1 MEVGL
6 IKRIDID
13 TEMQQSYLDY
23 AMSVIIARALPD
35 ARDGLKPVHR
45 RILYAMHAMGM
56 RADAPYRKSAR
67 IVGEVLGKYHPHGDM
82 AVYDAMV
89 RMAQPFAMRYP
100 IIEGQ
105 GNFGSIDGDPPAAMR
120 YTEARLSPLSLE
132 IMNDLDKQTVP
143 FVDNFDGS
151 LREPGVLPAAIPNM
165 LVNGATGIAVGMST
179 SIPPHN
185 MTEVCDALIH
195 MLDNWTRLDEITID
209 DLMNYVQG
217 PDFPTGGIILRK
229 SGDGDNLA
237 SAYGTGR
244 GKLTLQARAHIEEM
258 GRGRSRIIVTELP
271 YQTNKA
277 SLIERIA
284 DLARGGKFEGLSDL
298 RDESDRDGMRIVL
311 ELSKAADPEKIL
323 AELYRRTPMQNT
335 FSVIML
341 ALVDGEPRMLS
352 LKQALRVFLEHRVE
366 VVRRRSEFALTRAR
380 QREHILIGLRT
391 ALDNLD
397 DVISLIRKA
406 RDADQAH
413 QRLMK
418 RYELSELQA
427 QAILDMPLRRLASLE
442 RKKIDTEFKELQ
454 ARIKE
459 LESLL
464 RSGKKLRGLISA
476 ELAEIK
482 DRYGDRRRTLIAAT
496 SGSKKQT
503 VLTASDLAPDKET
516 WVVVS
521 AEGMVFRTPTARL
534 PAMSG
539 RSAPRLIVGANT
551 RDLLYLFEKDG
562 SAAVVP
568 VHTVPE
574 SDDARGGKQFTGL
587 TPLRAEEE
595 LAAGI
600 AIPPSLIG
608 GEEGLGTLFFTTAS
622 GMVKKTDL
630 SALPGPSARP
640 FEAIKVG
647 DGDELGWVE
656 LTHGKD
662 DVILLS
668 RAGMAIRFSESDV
681 RPMGLSASGV
691 MGIRL
696 EENEDRVVGM
706 GVVTAKQELLIVTE
720 DGQAKRSPLKD
731 FPSQGRYGKGVIAW
745 KSGQGVNLA
754 GGAVGET
761 KDRAV
766 IRFAR
771 SAPRSLRFGDA
782 PRRVR
787 ASAGKSLF
795 ELGQG
800 NRVTN
805 VEPAQP
811 RPMLDDAADGAGAD
825 SGGEAKKK
833 STPSPKKSASKGKGT
848 RTAAKKSSGSRA
860 KQGGSKKSSGSA
872 KKSAR
877 KGKRTRAASKKPSS
891 SRAKRGSSKKSS
903 GSAKQTAGKKKSQ
916 ASKRTKK
923 KKS

>member
-13 TEMQQSYLDY
+13 AEMQQSYLDY

-56 RADAPYRKSAR
+56 RADTPYRKSAR

-132 IMNDLDKQTVP
+132 IMHDLDKQTVP

-185 MTEVCDALIH
+185 MTEVCEALIH
-195 MLDNWTRLDEITID
+195 MLENWTHLDEITID
-209 DLMNYVQG
+209 DLMSYVQG

-244 GKLTLQARAHIEEM
+244 GKLTLQARAHIEDM

-284 DLARGGKFEGLSDL
+284 DLARGGKFDGLSDL

-341 ALVDGEPRMLS
+341 ALVEGEPRMLS

-366 VVRRRSEFALTRAR
+366 VVRRRTEFELKRAR
-380 QREHILIGLRT
+380 EREHILIGLRT
-391 ALDNLD
+391 ALENLD
-397 DVISLIRKA
+397 DVINLIRKA
-406 RDADQAH
+406 RDAEQAH
-413 QRLMK
+413 QRLMT
-418 RYELSELQA
+418 RYKLSEIQA

-442 RKKIDTEFKELQ
+442 RKKIDTEFKQLQ

-464 RSGKKLRGLISA
+464 RSGKKLRGLIAA
-476 ELAEIK
+476 ELEEIK
-482 DRYGDRRRTLIAAT
+482 VRYGDRRRTLIAET

-521 AEGMVFRTPTARL
+521 ADGMVFRTPTARL

-551 RDLLYLFEKDG
+551 RDLLYLFERDG

-587 TPLRAEEE
+587 TPLRAEGE

-600 AIPPSLIG
+600 ALPPSLIG
-608 GEEGLGTLFFTTAS
+608 GEEGHATLFFATTG

-640 FEAIKVG
+640 FEAIRVG
-647 DGDELGWVE
+647 DGDELGWVQ
-656 LTHGKD
+656 LTHGQD

-681 RPMGLSASGV
+681 RPMGLAASGV

-696 EENEDRVVGM
+696 DETDDRVVGM
-706 GVVTAKQELLIVTE
+706 GIVTAKQELLIVTE

-731 FPSQGRYGKGVIAW
+731 FPGQGRYGKGVIAW
-745 KSGQGVNLA
+745 KSGEGVKLA

-771 SAPRSLRFGDA
+771 TAPRSLRFGDA
-782 PRRVR
+782 PKRAR
-787 ASAGKSLF
+787 ASAGKALF
-795 ELGQG
+795 EIGKG
-800 NRVTN
+800 NRVTA

-811 RPMLDDAADGAGAD
+811 RPALDEAAIGGRSQSAGKEKSKPAQA
-825 SGGEAKKK
+825 AKNA
-833 STPSPKKSASKGKGT
+833 ASKRKSK
-848 RTAAKKSSGSRA
+848 RSAAKKSSGSQSKR
-860 KQGGSKKSSGSA
+860 GGSKKSSRSTKKAGA
-872 KKSAR
+872 KKKSATR
-877 KGKRTRAASKKPSS
+877 K
-891 SRAKRGSSKKSS
+891 S
-903 GSAKQTAGKKKSQ
+903 GT
-916 ASKRTKK
+916 SKRTKK
-923 KKS
+923 KKKS